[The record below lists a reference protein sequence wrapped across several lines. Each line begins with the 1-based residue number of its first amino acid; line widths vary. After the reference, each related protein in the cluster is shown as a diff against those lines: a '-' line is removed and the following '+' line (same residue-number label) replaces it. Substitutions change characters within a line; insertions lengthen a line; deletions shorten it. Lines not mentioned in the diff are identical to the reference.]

1 MEENEI
7 TGFILISM
15 GGMLVMALGLILL
28 YRISKKQLVKQFLE
42 KEKLKE
48 KHQHE
53 LLEAAINTQERERK
67 RIASELHD
75 HIGSN
80 LQALKLF
87 LHQIRGGDLVKIEE
101 QSTVLLGQT
110 IQDVK
115 NLSHELM
122 PASLTDLGLAQA
134 LHTFFNRLHSSG
146 QINCE
151 LSCTG
156 EDRLAPEM
164 ELALYRVVQELTS
177 NTLQHAK
184 ARKIQV
190 TLNVFE
196 NRFMLD
202 YQDDGIGLN
211 NHSGSGNNGLGL
223 KNIESRC
230 QMLGAH
236 IEQIHQTTESGFR
249 LKITNHLKEHTHGT

>member
-15 GGMLVMALGLILL
+15 GGMAVMALGLILL
-28 YRISKKQLVKQFLE
+28 YRVSKKQLVKQFKE

-48 KHQHE
+48 QHQHE
-53 LLEAAINTQERERK
+53 LLEAAIDTQERERK

-87 LHQIRGGDLVKIEE
+87 LHQIHTGNLDKIEL
-101 QSTVLLGQT
+101 QSTSLLGQT

-122 PASLTDLGLAQA
+122 PVSLTDLGLQA
-134 LHTFFNRLHSSG
+134 ALNTLVNRLDASG
-146 QINCE
+146 QITAE
-151 LSCTG
+151 LRFEGS
-156 EDRLAPEM
+156 ERLAPET
-164 ELALYRVVQELTS
+164 EQALYRMVQELSS
-177 NTLQHAK
+177 NTLQHAR
-184 ARKIQV
+184 ASQIQIS
-190 TLNVFE
+190 LSISDSYFSLE
-196 NRFMLD
+196 
-202 YQDDGIGLN
+202 YQDNGIGLKETTN
-211 NHSGSGNNGLGL
+211 QGKSGLGL

-230 QMLGAH
+230 QMLGATAEYVH
-236 IEQIHQTTESGFR
+236 DRLANGFFLR
-249 LKITNHLKEHTHGT
+249 ISNHLTEHT

>member
-15 GGMLVMALGLILL
+15 GGMLIMALGLILL
-28 YRISKKQLVKQFLE
+28 YRISKKQLVKQFEE

-48 KHQHE
+48 AHQHE
-53 LLEAAINTQERERK
+53 LLEATIDSQERERK

-87 LHQIRGGDLVKIEE
+87 LHQLGMGNLEKIEQ
-101 QSTVLLGQT
+101 QSTELLTHT

-122 PASLTDLGLAQA
+122 PASLTDLGLEEA
-134 LHTFFNRLHSSG
+134 LKTLTARLNASE
-146 QINCE
+146 QIACE
-151 LSCTG
+151 LDCSSKS
-156 EDRLAPEM
+156 RLDADA
-164 ELALYRVVQELTS
+164 ELALYRITQELCS
-177 NTLQHAK
+177 NTLQHAQ
-184 ARKIQV
+184 ASRIKIGLHV
-190 TLNVFE
+190 APPTFHLVYE
-196 NRFMLD
+196 
-202 YQDDGIGLN
+202 DDGIGLP
-211 NHSGSGNNGLGL
+211 GKGGQTGLGL

-230 QMLGAH
+230 QMLNAELQLDTGSNEGGFKLTIH
-236 IEQIHQTTESGFR
+236 NQTQSHEQ
-249 LKITNHLKEHTHGT
+249 